1 MPEGELPERPG
12 GALTTE
18 QQGGYESGLSH
29 EQLVQACRD
38 LIKKNAQVYAE
49 IRSGLDREV
58 LPAETIVRNQLDW
71 YTAPN
76 TGGEAAFTLLKA
88 WDALAYDR
96 YEVGSREEGLAGS
109 TMQMYYWAT
118 HEPTIKLTEPGQVRA
133 LDALTEAVGIPHQ
146 RGQTEI
152 EIPEKLRHYTKYKLS
167 EEYRQRWE
175 QARAK
180 RGKPPSQF

>member
-1 MPEGELPERPG
+1 MSEGEVPERPK

-18 QQGGYESGLSH
+18 EQGGHEPGLSH
-29 EQLVQACRD
+29 EQLVQTFRD

-49 IRSGLDREV
+49 IRSGHERDV
-58 LPAETIVRNQLDW
+58 LPAETIIRNQLDW

-109 TMQMYYWAT
+109 TMQMYYRAN
-118 HEPTIKLTEPGQVRA
+118 HEPTIKLTEPGQVRT
-133 LDALTEAVGIPHQ
+133 LDALAEAVGIPHP
-146 RGQTEI
+146 RGKTEI
-152 EIPEKLRHYTKYKLS
+152 EIPEQLRHYTKYQLS

-180 RGKPPSQF
+180 RGKPPSRF